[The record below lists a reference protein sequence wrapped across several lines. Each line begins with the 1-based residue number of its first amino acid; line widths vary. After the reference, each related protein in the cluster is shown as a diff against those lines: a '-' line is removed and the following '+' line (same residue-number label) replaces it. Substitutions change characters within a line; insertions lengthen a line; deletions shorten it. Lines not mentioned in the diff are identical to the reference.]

1 MDRCKFALLPNRD
14 VVALKGPDA
23 MNFLQGLITN
33 NMDKT
38 VGGGAIHGGLL
49 SPQGKLLFDF
59 FVIPADDGYF
69 LELDK
74 TIASDLTKRLSFYKL
89 RAEVEITYPVDHS
102 ATAALWGESV
112 EQPKGLQSFRDPRLP
127 ELGYRII
134 CTPTDPVALAAELGC
149 RLTNESDYQA
159 HRIALGVPEGG
170 QDYAFGELFP
180 HEACFDLLHGVDFE
194 KGCYVGQEVVSRM
207 EHRGTARK
215 RFVRVES
222 TSPLPESGRD
232 ITADDNLIGVL
243 GSIADRRGLALVRI
257 DRAARA
263 LADGQRIIAGDAEL
277 KLIPPSWGRFD
288 LPSQGQTHS
297 Q

>member
-1 MDRCKFALLPNRD
+1 
-14 VVALKGPDA
+14 

-38 VGGGAIHGGLL
+38 AAGGAIHSGLL

-59 FVIPADDGYF
+59 FVIPVDEGYL

-74 TIASDLTKRLSFYKL
+74 TSASDLTKRLSFYKL
-89 RAEVEITYPVDHS
+89 RAQVEITYPVDHS
-102 ATAALWGESV
+102 AVAAIWGEPIA
-112 EQPKGLQSFRDPRLP
+112 QPKGLRSFRDPRLP
-127 ELGYRII
+127 ELGYRAI
-134 CTPTDPVALAAELGC
+134 CTHTDAAALAAELGC
-149 RLTNESDYQA
+149 RSASEDDYHA

-170 QDYAFGELFP
+170 QDYAFGALFP

-215 RFVRVES
+215 RFVHVES
-222 TSPLPESGRD
+222 TSPLPESGTD
-232 ITADDNLIGVL
+232 ITAGDNLIGVL
-243 GSIADRRGLALVRI
+243 GSIADRRGLALVRL

-263 LADGQRIIAGDAEL
+263 LAEGQRLIAGEAEL
-277 KLIPPSWGRFD
+277 KLIQPSWGKFD
-288 LPSQGQTHS
+288 LPSQDQTHS